1 MQYYDEH
8 IINQNITDNNI
19 DNTILSNLETR
30 ILKVDD
36 DIFYF
41 DDDFCSL
48 ETNNCKD
55 CKNIVINNRGISG
68 DLVYLYKIENDEGIS
83 SNKFKVVGIK
93 ERFLKNEKIVG
104 ILYLDSKIKYN
115 NSAGKQ
121 LFLFKPTNKK
131 YPNFY
136 VTYNI
141 KSLIKN
147 KLSNIYCIVEF
158 KEWTI
163 YQKLPHGIVTEK
175 IGLLG
180 DKESEYE
187 HLRIYHD
194 LRNQTLKIDSNLKLE
209 HNKLLEK
216 LINSKVDYEVF
227 SIDPVDSKDIDD
239 SFHIKKIECD
249 EIELE
254 RNEIELERNE
264 IELERNE
271 IELERDG
278 IDDLQ
283 YEIGI
288 HIACPYYFFKDM
300 IDKIMDIGTTIY
312 MPHRI
317 YNMLPNI
324 YSENYVSLIQGEKR
338 YALSLILKINEKY
351 ELLGY
356 IIKPTIVKNI
366 RMDNY
371 DNFEKTYNSN
381 EFLKLFVK
389 VTSKFFN
396 NEECIWNSH
405 KLVELWMIFANK
417 TIANHLLKN
426 NDTFKNIILRVHH
439 TSEINKINYE
449 NINQDENLDK
459 DENINLNK
467 GEIINLN
474 QGENENKLKEYL
486 QLRIEKSAKYV
497 LYNDDNKNEDKDC
510 DELNIYK
517 HSKLGNDYYT
527 HFTSPIRRAIDLF
540 IHGLLINKKDLYDT
554 EELNRKI
561 LHINNITKKSRKL
574 DRNIRRLDFLY
585 RLKEK
590 SNFIETIGY
599 IIEFNKNKMSCN
611 VYIPEYNLEER
622 VYLVPHKFKSI
633 VNFVIDENNSKCT
646 IEYNDFKREFYI
658 NKIVNLKLWIFLLEE
673 NIFEKMRVEILE

>member
-8 IINQNITDNNI
+8 IIHDHII
-19 DNTILSNLETR
+19 DDTILSNLETR

-36 DIFYF
+36 NIFYF
-41 DDDFCSL
+41 DDDFCSVDPS
-48 ETNNCKD
+48 NNQYN
-55 CKNIVINNRGISG
+55 KNVIINNRGISG
-68 DLVYLYKIENDEGIS
+68 DLVFLSKIENDEES
-83 SNKFKVVGIK
+83 SYNKFKVIGIK
-93 ERFLKNEKIVG
+93 ERCLKNKQIVG

-115 NSAGKQ
+115 NSVGKQ

-147 KLSNIYCIVEF
+147 KLSNIYCIIEF
-158 KEWTI
+158 KEWNI
-163 YQKLPHGIVTEK
+163 YQKLPHGIVIEK

-180 DKESEYE
+180 DRESEYE
-187 HLRIYHD
+187 HLRIYHG

-216 LINSKVDYEVF
+216 LINSEVDYEVF
-227 SIDPVDSKDIDD
+227 SIDPIDSKDIDD

-249 EIELE
+249 
-254 RNEIELERNE
+254 
-264 IELERNE
+264 
-271 IELERDG
+271 G
-278 IDDLQ
+278 IDDLL

-288 HIACPYYFFKDM
+288 HIACPYYFFKDI

-317 YNMLPNI
+317 YNMLPKI
-324 YSENYVSLIQGEKR
+324 YSENYVSLIEGEKR
-338 YALSLILKINEKY
+338 YALSLIFKINEKY
-351 ELLGY
+351 ELSDY
-356 IIKPTIVKNI
+356 TIKPTIVKNI
-366 RMDNY
+366 RKDNY

-396 NEECIWNSH
+396 NDECICNSH
-405 KLVELWMIFANK
+405 KLVELWMIYANK

-426 NDTFKNIILRVHH
+426 NDNFKNIILRVHH

-449 NINQDENLDK
+449 NINQY
-459 DENINLNK
+459 
-467 GEIINLN
+467 EI
-474 QGENENKLKEYL
+474 KLKEYL
-486 QLRIEKSAKYV
+486 QLRTEKSAKYV
-497 LYNDDNKNEDKDC
+497 LYNDDNKNGDKDY

-540 IHGLLINKKDLYDT
+540 THGLLINKKDLYNT

-561 LHINNITKKSRKL
+561 LHINNITKKSHKL

-590 SNFIETIGY
+590 SNFIEKIGY

-633 VNFVIDENNSKCT
+633 VNFVIDENNLKCT

-658 NKIVNLKLWIFLLEE
+658 NKIVNIKLWIFLLEE
-673 NIFEKMRVEILE
+673 NIFEKLRVEIL